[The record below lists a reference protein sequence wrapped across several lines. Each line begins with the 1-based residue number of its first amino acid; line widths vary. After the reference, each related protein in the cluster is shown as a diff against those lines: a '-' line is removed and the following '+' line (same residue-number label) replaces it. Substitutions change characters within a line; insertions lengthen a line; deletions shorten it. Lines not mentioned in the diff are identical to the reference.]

1 MVTITISG
9 TPGSGK
15 STVGRLLAER
25 LGLRYVNSGIVFR
38 EMAQNYQ
45 MSLEEFGKYAETHQ
59 EVDQQVDDKQRD
71 ILSKGDVI
79 VEGRIAGWIAVR
91 NQIPAIKIM
100 IDADV
105 QTRAKRIVK
114 REKGS
119 ITTRKKEI
127 QIREKSEA
135 TRYKQYYN
143 IDLEDTSIYDLFI
156 DSSNKSPEEIVTQII
171 RYTKG

>member
-9 TPGSGK
+9 TPGRGK

-119 ITTRKKEI
+119 IK
-127 QIREKSEA
+127 REK
-135 TRYKQYYN
+135 RKYKYGKKAKQRAIN
-143 IDLEDTSIYDLFI
+143 STIT
-156 DSSNKSPEEIVTQII
+156 
-171 RYTKG
+171 